1 MERFIEGTREVSFGT
16 ITVVIK
22 NQNLIL
28 LRPLKA
34 YFSLAAV
41 FGVSIIV
48 YLWKKK
54 KKNDEGM
61 LTFFF
66 VSIAVSVE
74 QL

>member
-28 LRPLKA
+28 LGPLKA

-48 YLWKKK
+48 YL
-54 KKNDEGM
+54 
-61 LTFFF
+61 
-66 VSIAVSVE
+66 
-74 QL
+74 